1 VTALARTG
9 KPPVPLPP
17 LRDTHSALVDALDG
31 GGTVGTEA
39 GAHAFGPSD
48 HIDRVFDIESSSPRK
63 PLSTA

>member
-1 VTALARTG
+1 VIPTALSST
-9 KPPVPLPP
+9 LS
-17 LRDTHSALVDALDG
+17 TG

-63 PLSTA
+63 PRSTA